1 MVKTPFEQL
10 PKKYKD
16 LVSVLRTGSEN
27 ALSSA
32 EIMQITGIS
41 GRDTGAITADLIA
54 NHGYLIGA
62 SRKLPFGYYIIETE
76 DDLQSTLR
84 SLNNEL
90 QGILNRHQALNRNFY
105 AGQQ

>member
-16 LVSVLRTGSEN
+16 LVSVLRLGSEN
-27 ALSSA
+27 ATTSNELA
-32 EIMQITGIS
+32 KITGIS
-41 GRDTGAITADLIA
+41 TRDISDITADLII
-54 NHGYLIGA
+54 NHGYLVGS
-62 SRKLPFGYYIIETE
+62 SRRLPFGYFIIETE
-76 DDLQSTLR
+76 DELTNTLR

-90 QGILNRHQALNRNFY
+90 QGILNRHQALNRNYY